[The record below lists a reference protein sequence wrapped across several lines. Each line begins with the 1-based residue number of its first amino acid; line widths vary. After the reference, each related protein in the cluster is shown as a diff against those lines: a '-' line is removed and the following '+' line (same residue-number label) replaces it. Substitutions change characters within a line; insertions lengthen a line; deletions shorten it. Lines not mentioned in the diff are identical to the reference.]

1 MSEQHEPS
9 TMVESPVSP
18 LRRAAQTL
26 ASPVLA
32 FRAAHPLA
40 AFILARAISMVTILF
55 VLGLAVFGLMALSPG
70 DIVDNYVRSQ
80 MLMNEEFRQ
89 NDNQYT
95 EDAIAT
101 ARARLGLDDPFYIQY
116 FRWLH
121 QVFVERDLGRSLIS
135 RAPILFLV
143 RDRMVNSLVLNLI
156 SLLFLTIISFALGI
170 YFSSKVGTRTDVVA
184 TIIALFLHAFP
195 GILLLILLQLFGA
208 VSGLFPITAYPDFP
222 PSEGRVR
229 FAFSYMYHILLP
241 LIGAFLGGIGGTMRM
256 IRATMLDQLG
266 QPYITSLRSRG
277 ISERRVYFAH
287 AFRNT
292 LNPYITSSANLFASL
307 FSGSL
312 ILEIIFSYPGIGRL
326 MYEAVRQEDIN
337 LVLANIMFI
346 SFLVLLGM
354 ILSDILLAVVDPRIR
369 FGADR

>member
-1 MSEQHEPS
+1 MKQLGRLIRHALQ
-9 TMVESPVSP
+9 P
-18 LRRAAQTL
+18 LFPLFR
-26 ASPVLA
+26 VLYA
-32 FRAAHPLA
+32 FKARHPLA
-40 AFILARAISMVTILF
+40 AFIVTRAVSMVAILF
-55 VLGLAVFGLMALSPG
+55 VLGLVVFGLMSLSPG
-70 DIVDNYVRSQ
+70 NIVDNYVRSQ
-80 MLMNEEFRQ
+80 MLTNPDFRQ
-89 NDNQYT
+89 QDNTYS
-95 EDAIAT
+95 EDAIET
-101 ARARLGLDDPFYIQY
+101 AKERLGLNDPFYMQY
-116 FRWLH
+116 ARWLK
-121 QVFVERDLGRSLIS
+121 QVFIDHDLGRSLIS

-143 RDRMVNSLVLNLI
+143 RDRMVNSLILNLI
-156 SLLFLTIISFALGI
+156 SLFFLTIISFGLGI
-170 YFSSKVGTRTDVVA
+170 YFSSKVGTRVDLAA
-184 TIIALFLHAFP
+184 TFTALFLHAFP
-195 GILLLILLQLFGA
+195 GILLLILLQLFAA

-222 PSEGRVR
+222 FKEAPTEFV
-229 FAFSYMYHILLP
+229 FSYVHHIILP

-277 ISERRVYFAH
+277 VAERRVYLAH

-346 SFLVLLGM
+346 SFLILLGM
-354 ILSDILLAVVDPRIR
+354 VVADILLAVVDPRIKY
-369 FGADR
+369 GSD